1 MISPEMPM
9 LSFNEKY
16 QKQEEDIDALIT
28 ELENTKAELT
38 RLKNNIVNLKKRASE
53 IVALGEKQD
62 ECDIDEWYS
71 MSPAPYLAELESF
84 VYDIAELEEA
94 NNEN

>member
-1 MISPEMPM
+1 MLM

-16 QKQEEDIDALIT
+16 EKQEEDIDALLT

-38 RLKNNIVNLKKRASE
+38 RLKNNIVHLKKKAAE

-62 ECDIDEWYS
+62 ECDMHEWYS
-71 MSPAPYLAELESF
+71 MSPAPYLAELENF
-84 VYDIAELEEA
+84 VEDIAELEE
-94 NNEN
+94 EKWIHLI

>member
-1 MISPEMPM
+1 MDSRLEAIKE
-9 LSFNEKY
+9 LIEKQNET
-16 QKQEEDIDALIT
+16 INSLT
-28 ELENTKAELT
+28 VELT
-38 RLKNNIVNLKKRASE
+38 TLTNNIVNLKKRASE

-62 ECDIDEWYS
+62 ECDINEWYS

-84 VYDIAELEEA
+84 VYDIAELEEK